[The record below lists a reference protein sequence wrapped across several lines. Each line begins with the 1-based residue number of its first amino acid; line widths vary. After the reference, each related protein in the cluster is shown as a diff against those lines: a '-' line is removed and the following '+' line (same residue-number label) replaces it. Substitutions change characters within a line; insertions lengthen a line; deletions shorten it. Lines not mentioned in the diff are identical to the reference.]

1 MKIAV
6 PQFKTNK
13 ELYGYLIARKQEM
26 IDLKKS
32 ELKKADSV
40 SFDVCEIKALA
51 TKAATQQKADSDTEI
66 ERTIVGNTYYWLD
79 SHEDVHITNCFA
91 TSIQQRGAARISH
104 LHDHLHQ
111 LDAKV
116 GKFSDVY
123 EQPVAWRDLGVD
135 IDGET
140 VSLMAD
146 STIKSALNSK
156 IFAMYKANEVDQ
168 HSVGMMYV
176 SIDLAIN
183 DPERIKEY
191 ALWQSIYPMLGN
203 KQKALDKGYFWVV
216 KECKLIEISAVLNG
230 SNEVTPTLMPGP
242 LDDSQDDDKN
252 DPLKSSQTAKSNY
265 YFVNH

>member
-13 ELYGYLIARKQEM
+13 ELYDYLVARKQEM

-32 ELKKADSV
+32 ELKKADAV
-40 SFDVCEIKALA
+40 CFDSEEIKTLA
-51 TKAATQQKADSDTEI
+51 TKAAGQTKADTDTEI

-79 SHEDVHITNCFA
+79 SHEDIHVANCFA
-91 TSIQQRGAARISH
+91 TSIKQRGAARISH

-123 EQPVAWRDLGVD
+123 EKAVSWRDLGVN
-135 IDGET
+135 IDGDT
-140 VSLMAD
+140 VSLMAN
-146 STIKSALNSK
+146 SSIKSSLNSK
-156 IFAMYKANEVDQ
+156 IFEMYKAGDIDQ
-168 HSVGMMYV
+168 HSVGMQYV
-176 SIDLAIN
+176 DLQLMIN
-183 DPERIKEY
+183 DPERAKEY
-191 ALWQSIYPMLGN
+191 ALWQAIYPLVGN
-203 KQKALDKGYFWVV
+203 KAKLDEKGYAWVV

-242 LDDSQDDDKN
+242 SADSQDDNKN
-252 DPLKSSQTAKSNY
+252 EPAEGSSLTNKNHLY
-265 YFVNH
+265 YI

>member
-6 PQFKTNK
+6 PQFKSNK
-13 ELYGYLIARKQEM
+13 ELYDYLIARKQEM

-40 SFDVCEIKALA
+40 AYDVCEIKTVA
-51 TKAATQQKADSDTEI
+51 TKAAEQQKADTATEI
-66 ERTIVGNTYYWLD
+66 QRTIVGNTYYWLD
-79 SHEDVHITNCFA
+79 SHEDIHVSGCFA

-123 EQPVAWRDLGVD
+123 EQPVSWRDLGVN
-135 IDGET
+135 IDGNT

-156 IFAMYKANEVDQ
+156 IFDMYKAGEVDQ

-176 SIDLAIN
+176 DLQLMIN
-183 DPERIKEY
+183 DPERAKEY
-191 ALWQSIYPMLGN
+191 ALWQAIYPLVGN
-203 KQKALDKGYFWVV
+203 KQKLDEKGYAWVV

-242 LDDSQDDDKN
+242 LDDSQDNDKT
-252 DPLKSSQTAKSNY
+252 DPPQGSQKANKNY
-265 YFVNH
+265 LHFI